1 MKWYHYIDWTMVMMG
16 IVMGFCIHSE
26 FRLHSKLNEHIK
38 VCEKI
43 EQTTGK
49 KELYF
54 VVAYNADGSI
64 NTHILADQV
73 RQNSDHHEVVVR
85 EWKTNETYIFNY
97 PCSVNNVTYAQDY
110 IKFTNEK

>member
-1 MKWYHYIDWTMVMMG
+1 MKLWGYIDWTMIMMG

-38 VCEKI
+38 ACEKI
-43 EQTTGK
+43 EQTNDK

-54 VVAYNADGSI
+54 VVAYNKDGSI
-64 NTHILADQV
+64 NAHILADQV
-73 RQNSDHHEVVVR
+73 RQNSDTHEVIVH
-85 EWKTNETYIFNY
+85 EWRTGETFIFSY
-97 PCSVNNVTYAQDY
+97 PCSVNDVTFAQDY